1 MAEYDPTLE
10 PSYDGA
16 EDSAENDD
24 SPAED
29 QHNVDNEQEE
39 DEEDY
44 DPSSFSFGGGEQQ
57 VTTGGDG
64 NTPAHG
70 GEASAETA
78 ASAPAVAQSTKPK
91 TIGGFIVE
99 DDDDE
104 DEEEDAVPTPPQAYG
119 AQNIQSGLDAGGASE
134 MPNVSLASA
143 PTTDSA
149 ALQASS
155 STRLNGS
162 AAAPVSDVSPSTSF
176 LPVDATQG
184 KANISATSTPQPAA
198 GVSNIPAQQV
208 PSSTRLP
215 HDVVGRLE
223 DRIKDDPKADTDAWT
238 QLLAHYRAKDQIDN
252 VRKVYE
258 RFLEV
263 FPTSVSVHIK
273 QIDAFVACPFC
284 DLLLKIDTDS
294 YFR

>member
-57 VTTGGDG
+57 VATGGDG

-70 GEASAETA
+70 GEASAEIA
-78 ASAPAVAQSTKPK
+78 APLPAVAQSTKPK

-99 DDDDE
+99 DDDE
-104 DEEEDAVPTPPQAYG
+104 DEEEDAVPTPPQADG
-119 AQNIQSGLDAGGASE
+119 TQNIQSGLDAGGASE

-198 GVSNIPAQQV
+198 GASNIPAQQV
-208 PSSTRLP
+208 ASSTRLP

-263 FPTSVSVHIK
+263 FPTSVSVRGK
-273 QIDAFVACPFC
+273 QLEMTVA
-284 DLLLKIDTDS
+284 
-294 YFR
+294 